1 MISSDEFQHLTDSI
15 YEAAVVPELWP
26 TVLGRL
32 SGLIDGAGGV
42 LFTTNLD
49 RMRWEASPDIHDTMV
64 EFLRDGWAEKNPR
77 PTRMRES
84 ALLGFAC
91 DHDHFSPEEL
101 ASDPVYEFYRRRGL
115 GWAVG
120 TMFDVPSGDT
130 IIFSFE
136 RRHEIGPV
144 DRSMIG
150 FFDSLRPHLARAAL
164 LGARRGLEKAR
175 AMAHVLAEVGLPAAV
190 LRGPGR
196 LYAANPLFEVLVPEV
211 CRDRLERLA
220 FTDPAVDRLF
230 ADGLEM
236 LAQARLLPDA
246 RSVCSIPIPA
256 QNDKVPML
264 VHLLPVR
271 RTAQDFFSLA
281 SALVVITPV
290 DRTVVPNAELLTGL
304 FDLTP
309 AEARVAR
316 GIAAGLTLD
325 VIGKDVGVARDT
337 VRNQLKA
344 VFAKTGLNR
353 QADLVAL
360 LGGLTLPG
368 AD

>member
-1 MISSDEFQHLTDSI
+1 M
-15 YEAAVVPELWP
+15 PELWP
-26 TVLGRL
+26 AVLGRL

-77 PTRMRES
+77 PQRMRES
-84 ALLGFAC
+84 ALLGFAS
-91 DHDHFSPEEL
+91 DHDHFTPEEL

-136 RRHEIGPV
+136 RRHAIGPV
-144 DRSMIG
+144 DRSVIE
-150 FFDSLRPHLARAAL
+150 FFDRLRPHLARSAL
-164 LGARRGLEKAR
+164 LAARRGLERAR
-175 AMAHVLAEVGLPAAV
+175 AMAHALTEVGLPAAV
-190 LRGPGR
+190 LRGSGR
-196 LYAANPLFEVLVPEV
+196 LYAANALFEALVPET
-211 CRDRLERLA
+211 CSDRLERLV
-220 FTDPAVDRLF
+220 FTDPAIDRLF
-230 ADGLEM
+230 ANGLEM
-236 LAQARLLPDA
+236 LARAPVVA
-246 RSVCSIPIPA
+246 AGRSVCSIPIPA
-256 QNDKVPML
+256 RHDRMPMI

-271 RTAQDFFSLA
+271 RTAQDFFSQA

-290 DRTVVPNAELLTGL
+290 DRTVVPNAELIAGL

-316 GIAAGLTLD
+316 GVVAGLTLD
-325 VIGKDVGVARDT
+325 VIGRDAGVTRAT

-353 QADLVAL
+353 QVDLVAL
-360 LGGLTLPG
+360 LAGLALPS